1 MFLYFLHV
9 KRKHKKLQ
17 FDFYTRREYNIVV
30 IMVRRKEMIEYSEIE
45 AISKSG
51 KGKGMYQ
58 ASRKMMEHYKM
69 LEKKK
74 ICQDIEL
81 EER

>member
-1 MFLYFLHV
+1 
-9 KRKHKKLQ
+9 
-17 FDFYTRREYNIVV
+17 
-30 IMVRRKEMIEYSEIE
+30 MIAYSEIE
-45 AISKSG
+45 EISKNG
-51 KGKGMYQ
+51 KGKKMYQ
-58 ASRKMMEHYKM
+58 ASKRMMEHYKM

>member
-1 MFLYFLHV
+1 MFLSFLHV

-58 ASRKMMEHYKM
+58 ASRK
-69 LEKKK
+69 KK

>member
-1 MFLYFLHV
+1 
-9 KRKHKKLQ
+9 
-17 FDFYTRREYNIVV
+17 
-30 IMVRRKEMIEYSEIE
+30 MIEYSEIE

-81 EER
+81 EERWKYSIFNILYKIFKFVL

>member
-1 MFLYFLHV
+1 
-9 KRKHKKLQ
+9 
-17 FDFYTRREYNIVV
+17 
-30 IMVRRKEMIEYSEIE
+30 MIEYSEIE
-45 AISKSG
+45 AISRNG
-51 KGKGMYQ
+51 KGKGMYS
-58 ASRKMMEHYKM
+58 ASKKMMEHYKM

>member
-1 MFLYFLHV
+1 
-9 KRKHKKLQ
+9 
-17 FDFYTRREYNIVV
+17 
-30 IMVRRKEMIEYSEIE
+30 MIEYSEIE
-45 AISKSG
+45 AISKSC

>member
-1 MFLYFLHV
+1 
-9 KRKHKKLQ
+9 
-17 FDFYTRREYNIVV
+17 
-30 IMVRRKEMIEYSEIE
+30 MIEYSEIE

-51 KGKGMYQ
+51 KGKGMQQ

-81 EER
+81 EERQKYSIFNILYKIFKFVL